1 MMKLPLCLCVI
12 FEQNGTTDGPFLTA
26 SATTHDPPRAC
37 YFYLWFE
44 SGPQPENDGQ
54 TPRFCS
60 NSPRDTNRAPSPWR
74 SLRLHFT
81 YKDAPSTTT
90 PSLHHLVKYHERPRQ
105 RFGGVCPARLKKI
118 AGRNPYRRHS
128 ALVVTALVIRA
139 TNAQSEG
146 RLGRNN

>member
-1 MMKLPLCLCVI
+1 LVYLVYLGQARNRIIDSFDSTNLGVSCS
-12 FEQNGTTDGPFLTA
+12 N
-26 SATTHDPPRAC
+26 SAQS
-37 YFYLWFE
+37 

-81 YKDAPSTTT
+81 YKDAPLTTV